1 METFVAGR
9 GSESSCRLRVFYK
22 SRTDNRNIKQT
33 MSITSK
39 IRAWK
44 EKRLRKKIIL
54 RLLSSRNYN
63 PNGGQIIFVAED
75 ILNYINTGLT
85 YRME

>member
-1 METFVAGR
+1 
-9 GSESSCRLRVFYK
+9 
-22 SRTDNRNIKQT
+22 

-54 RLLSSRNYN
+54 RLLSIRNYN
-63 PNGGQIIFVAED
+63 PNGGQIIFAAED